1 MIITTKDGKKY
12 NVAAKKENMSDEEK
26 ATETNSEKKE
36 EQEEKTLPVLQFC
49 KKHGKDIIWWA
60 TIAVGTAL
68 GVFIITHANQDEG
81 AEATEKLLSACN
93 RKALPEESHVIN
105 EFAASDIFLEPDEI
119 QENIL
124 EMIDATDAVARTHA
138 PHTTN
143 MHLRTLPEGWTASP
157 KKKAEALEYGIHLE
171 KGQTLVD
178 SYQTGRT
185 A

>member
-12 NVAAKKENMSDEEK
+12 NVAAENMSDEEK

-36 EQEEKTLPVLQFC
+36 EQEEKKSPVLHFL
-49 KKHGKDIIWWA
+49 KKHKKEITLGDV
-60 TIAVGTAL
+60 IAAIF
-68 GVFIITHANQDEG
+68 GVFIITHANQDKG
-81 AEATEKLLSACN
+81 AEAAEKLLSACN

-105 EFAASDIFLEPDEI
+105 EFAASDIFQEPDEI
-119 QENIL
+119 QENVM
-124 EMIDATDAVARTHA
+124 EMIDAKDAVARTHA

-157 KKKAEALEYGIHLE
+157 EKEAEALEYGIRLE

-178 SYQTGRT
+178 SYQTGK
-185 A
+185 AS

>member
-12 NVAAKKENMSDEEK
+12 NVAAENMSDEEK
-26 ATETNSEKKE
+26 ATETNSEKKK
-36 EQEEKTLPVLQFC
+36 EQEEKTSPVLQFC
-49 KKHGKDIIWWA
+49 KKHGKEIA
-60 TIAVGTAL
+60 LGAAIAVGTL
-68 GVFIITHANQDEG
+68 FWVFINTHANQDEG
-81 AEATEKLLSACN
+81 AEAAEEFLSACN

-105 EFAASDIFLEPDEI
+105 EFAASDIFPEPDEI
-119 QENIL
+119 QENVL
-124 EMIDATDAVARTHA
+124 EIIDATDAVVRTHA

>member
-12 NVAAKKENMSDEEK
+12 NVAAENMSDEEK

-36 EQEEKTLPVLQFC
+36 EQEEKTSPVLRFC
-49 KKHGKDIIWWA
+49 KKHGKKLAWGTII
-60 TIAVGTAL
+60 TVVVGL

-81 AEATEKLLSACN
+81 AEAAEELLSACN

-105 EFAASDIFLEPDEI
+105 EFAASDIFQEPDEI
-119 QENIL
+119 QENVL
-124 EMIDATDAVARTHA
+124 EMIDAKDAVARTHA

-143 MHLRTLPEGWTASP
+143 MHLRTLPDGWTA
-157 KKKAEALEYGIHLE
+157 KKEKEAEALEYGIRLE

-178 SYQTGRT
+178 SYQTGK
-185 A
+185 AS